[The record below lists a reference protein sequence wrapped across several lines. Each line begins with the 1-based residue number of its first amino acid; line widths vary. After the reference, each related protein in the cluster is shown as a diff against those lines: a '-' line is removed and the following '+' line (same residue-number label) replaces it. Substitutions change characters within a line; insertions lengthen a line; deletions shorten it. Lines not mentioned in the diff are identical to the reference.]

1 MCRFVTMDCMSLYSL
16 RPIPDI
22 DANQLAPYSALTKRL
37 LLARNI
43 TTEQE
48 AEIFLHPNWE
58 RDIHD
63 PFLMKDMQ
71 KVVDR
76 IMTAIAKK
84 ETIVLWSD
92 YDMDGIPGAVLLNDF
107 FRRIGYDYV
116 IHHTPH
122 RNRDGFGLNAEG
134 IDELIEKK
142 AGLIVTIDCGIADVE
157 HVAYAQKNGIDV
169 IVTDHHLVGMEIPKA
184 CAILNPKQDGCSYP
198 EKMLCGAGVA
208 FKLVQALIIHL
219 RAHAEESMETIPVG
233 WEKWQLDMAGMATI
247 ADMVHLSGEN
257 RTLAYFGLMVLRKS
271 RRVGLQAL
279 LKKARTNQKYLIE
292 DDVAFTIAP
301 RINAASRMGHAKDAF
316 ALLSSTDLREAGALA
331 ETLDAINTERKTV
344 VATMKREVHRK
355 LKKIE
360 NLKSVIVLG
369 NPEWKPSLLGL
380 VAGSL
385 AEEYKRP
392 VFLWGRESGTTIKGS
407 CRSDGSCSIFALMEK
422 AHESFLEYGGHTI
435 AGGFSLEE
443 EQVHT
448 LEEKLSQA
456 YALVSQKDASLDTY
470 YDEELTLDQVNWDT
484 YREVSSFGPFGEGNP
499 KPLFFFRAVS
509 IRTVKTFGK
518 GNEHLEFKFKRE
530 HGGDITAISFFT
542 EADSFG
548 CSFHS
553 ETPVSFV
560 AHLEASYF
568 KGRPELRLKL
578 VDIFHS

>member
-1 MCRFVTMDCMSLYSL
+1 L
-16 RPIPDI
+16 R
-22 DANQLAPYSALTKRL
+22 T
-37 LLARNI
+37 
-43 TTEQE
+43 
-48 AEIFLHPNWE
+48 
-58 RDIHD
+58 
-63 PFLMKDMQ
+63 
-71 KVVDR
+71 
-76 IMTAIAKK
+76 
-84 ETIVLWSD
+84 
-92 YDMDGIPGAVLLNDF
+92 
-107 FRRIGYDYV
+107 
-116 IHHTPH
+116 
-122 RNRDGFGLNAEG
+122 
-134 IDELIEKK
+134 
-142 AGLIVTIDCGIADVE
+142 
-157 HVAYAQKNGIDV
+157 KNGIDV
-169 IVTDHHLVGMEIPKA
+169 IVTDHHLVGKELPEA
-184 CAILNPKQDGCSYP
+184 FAILNPKQNGCSYP

-208 FKLVQALIIHL
+208 FKLVQALV
-219 RAHAEESMETIPVG
+219 AHIRTHAKEGLETIPVG

-257 RTLAYFGLMVLRKS
+257 RTIAYFGLMVLRKS
-271 RRVGLQAL
+271 RRLGLQAL
-279 LKKARTNQKYLIE
+279 LKKARANQAYLIE

-316 ALLSSTDLREAGALA
+316 ALLASTDMTEAGALA
-331 ETLDAINTERKTV
+331 ESLDAINTERKTM
-344 VATMKREVHRK
+344 VATMKRDIHRR
-355 LKKIE
+355 LKKIDTMR
-360 NLKSVIVLG
+360 SVIVLG

-392 VFLWGRESGTTIKGS
+392 VFLWGRESGFTIKGS

-422 AHESFLEYGGHTI
+422 VHESFLEYGGHTI
-435 AGGFSLEE
+435 AGGFSLAE

-456 YALVSQKDASLDTY
+456 YALVSQKDMSHDTE

-499 KPLFFFRAVS
+499 KPLFLFRNVL
-509 IRTVKTFGK
+509 IREVRTFGK

-530 HGGDITAISFFT
+530 HGGDISAISFFT

-578 VDIFHS
+578 VDIFLA